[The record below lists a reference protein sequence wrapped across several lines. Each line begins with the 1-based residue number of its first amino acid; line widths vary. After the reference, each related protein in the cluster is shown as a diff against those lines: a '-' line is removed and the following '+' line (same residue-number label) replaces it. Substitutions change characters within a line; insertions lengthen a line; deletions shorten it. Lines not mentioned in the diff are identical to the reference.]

1 MRTSVAWIQSHPH
14 EAILRHITNTVI
26 SFLCFSIN
34 YLENRLLPNDFII
47 VRNHGDDEEDEWDI
61 KRALER
67 QGDAHIKMEIQ
78 SNSEFQSLTSSP
90 TQSPGPP
97 WLQIDVHDAY
107 HIRFGRSTYAQKED
121 ELTFPLVS
129 VPGPTKIGLEQNCRN
144 NFNIKSLTPPGAV
157 HIKTD
162 AQVAYDIQLGRSW
175 SPWKGQEIRFPMKL
189 V

>member
-1 MRTSVAWIQSHPH
+1 MSLWPPPFMMIGRQGCDAALKMTLSRGWLKFKKRMRTSVAWIQSHPH

-107 HIRFGRSTYAQKED
+107 HIRFGRSTYA
-121 ELTFPLVS
+121 
-129 VPGPTKIGLEQNCRN
+129 
-144 NFNIKSLTPPGAV
+144 
-157 HIKTD
+157 
-162 AQVAYDIQLGRSW
+162 
-175 SPWKGQEIRFPMKL
+175 
-189 V
+189 